1 MLTLSTIA
9 FVLVGGFLLIIAAAL
24 TDLETPWPLTFFLL
38 AGLIG
43 TGIAFGFATVF
54 GVIWANIYWI
64 IIGFPFYLIA
74 GGLWSVFKWDRF
86 VAERYVE
93 YKKEYAGWEKAKD
106 NLYAMKKELEL
117 QKTQTT
123 DYHELVRIND
133 KLSWVH
139 GDIGSQAQQQPKVER
154 FKPEWGSYFGKLSNW
169 IIFWPLSIVDY
180 VLGDLLKELVETIMN
195 ALGDWYQART
205 DKRFS

>member
-38 AGLIG
+38 AGLFG
-43 TGIAFGFATVF
+43 AGLAFGFATVF
-54 GVIWANIYWI
+54 AAIWANIYWI
-64 IIGFPFYLIA
+64 ILGAPFYLIA

-93 YKKEYAGWEKAKD
+93 YKKTKD
-106 NLYAMKKELEL
+106 EWFKSVNDALARQTKLAAMAE
-117 QKTQTT
+117 TTT
-123 DYHELVRIND
+123 DTRVAADLH
-133 KLSWVH
+133 
-139 GDIGSQAQQQPKVER
+139 QATQNLETIRRQEPRTER